1 MSGIA
6 LVINVYAHAVCNL
19 SVPLATEFK
28 TSAQSSSKP
37 FTVGDTSTSEAQ
49 SLALKGAP
57 PSAAQM
63 VHLCTLHSEGRGR
76 ADRLLI
82 VRSVGYFLLNH
93 LCGILGNHMLE
104 GQRCLLYKKDIVLR
118 LVCFQNSFMDYN
130 FL

>member
-1 MSGIA
+1 MNGEASRVSGIA

-82 VRSVGYFLLNH
+82 VKSLVWDF
-93 LCGILGNHMLE
+93 
-104 GQRCLLYKKDIVLR
+104 GQSYARGSEVSSL
-118 LVCFQNSFMDYN
+118 
-130 FL
+130 